1 VQSPAA
7 LNVAGLTAPSF
18 ERTKGRMK
26 TQSLRSSASGV
37 TAAALVSACVL
48 VAGADAS
55 LPALGGAA
63 VFLFFAV
70 ERDVSQRRI
79 PNWLTF
85 PSFALALAYAA
96 LTGGLAEVGSSLLGA
111 VVALGILLVPY
122 SFGWLGAG
130 DVKAMV
136 VIGALWGAGV
146 ALAVIAWALGL
157 GGVIAIVWVA
167 LRGRL
172 RDLAVRWTQSFLV
185 SIASRRWTY
194 FPPAPDSVEA
204 RGVPFAVA
212 IGLAVASYQIWGSPW
227 A

>member
-1 VQSPAA
+1 
-7 LNVAGLTAPSF
+7 
-18 ERTKGRMK
+18 MK
-26 TQSLRSSASGV
+26 TRSLSSAASGV
-37 TAAALVSACVL
+37 IAAALVSACVL
-48 VAGADAS
+48 LPGVNVS
-55 LPALGGAA
+55 LPAIGGAA

-85 PSFALALAYAA
+85 PSFALALAYGA
-96 LTGGLAEVGSSLLGA
+96 LTAGFAGAGSSLLGA
-111 VVALGILLVPY
+111 AVALGILLVPY
-122 SFGWLGAG
+122 SLGWLGAG
-130 DVKAMV
+130 DVKAMA

-167 LRGRL
+167 LQGRL
-172 RDLAVRWTQSFLV
+172 RDLAVRWSQTFLV

-194 FPPAPDSVEA
+194 FPPAPGSPEA
-204 RGVPFAVA
+204 RGIPFAVA
-212 IGLAVASYQIWGSPW
+212 IGLGVASYQLWGSPW